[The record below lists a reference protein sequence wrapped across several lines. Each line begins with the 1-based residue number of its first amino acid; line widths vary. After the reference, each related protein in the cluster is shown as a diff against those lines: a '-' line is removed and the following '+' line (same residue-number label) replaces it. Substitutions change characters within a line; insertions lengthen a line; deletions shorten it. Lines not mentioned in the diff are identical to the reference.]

1 MAARKR
7 STWDKTPW
15 VSGPGYG
22 GNGSAT
28 QHFHNVRTGRNRT
41 VKSNYRS
48 NTHTAIY
55 WGGGQPMR
63 VKHGRGLGPA
73 YRKMRDVHPR
83 LQAKVERAFY
93 QRRKPR

>member
-55 WGGGQPMR
+55 WGGGAADARQARARPRPR
-63 VKHGRGLGPA
+63 VS
-73 YRKMRDVHPR
+73 
-83 LQAKVERAFY
+83 
-93 QRRKPR
+93 